1 MNIQQKLA
9 LTYITLLSIGV
20 VVISA
25 YAILSIRTFLL
36 DEAIS
41 QFEEDART
49 FAESLEEEDDFTDLF
64 IKTTFTADLTGYQI
78 ALFDSTGTVL
88 VNAPV
93 DAPEFQD
100 SRAFLNDDLLSEL
113 DRDEQVI
120 LNDED
125 LDQVLS
131 FHKINRQITEIRYLR
146 ISKSKQDLYAA
157 AASIRHLIYG
167 AMIGSILVVIIVSFI
182 FARYLGKPI
191 KQLEEAALDIA
202 DGNLDREI
210 DLARKDEFGSLAK
223 SLNSM
228 AAKLKDDYEK
238 LKTLNEKQNE
248 FFADIA
254 HEVRNPLHTISGA
267 MEMLQLDGLSDE
279 KKAQYLHTAQK
290 QVDRVVRLFQDIK
303 SLQRY
308 DMDEGYI
315 HKSTFI
321 IEDLVTEVVKTYQ
334 PIASDKNLALIFDKT
349 GEHLVFADYEKMEQ
363 VLDNLVSNAIKYT
376 HDGQI
381 QVKCTP
387 QEGKVNVQIID
398 SGIGIGAEHLDRL
411 FDRFYRTDK
420 ARSRDKGGTGLGL
433 AVVKGILN
441 AHNVEILVESTPEVG
456 STFYFSLPI
465 EEKA

>member
-1 MNIQQKLA
+1 VNIQQKLA
-9 LTYITLLSIGV
+9 VTYITLLSIGV
-20 VVISA
+20 VAISA
-25 YAILSIRTFLL
+25 YAILSIRSFLL

-49 FAESLEEEDDFTDLF
+49 FAESLELEDDFTDLF

-78 ALFDSTGTVL
+78 ALFDSSGTVL

-93 DAPEFQD
+93 DVPEFED
-100 SRAFLNDDLLSEL
+100 SRAFMNDEILAQLATSN
-113 DRDEQVI
+113 QVI

-125 LDQVLS
+125 LDQVIS
-131 FHKINRQITEIRYLR
+131 FHSINRDITEVHFLR
-146 ISKSKQDLYAA
+146 ISKNKKELYAA

-167 AMIGSILVVIIVSFI
+167 AMIGSILVVILVSI
-182 FARYLGKPI
+182 YFARYLGKPI
-191 KQLEEAALDIA
+191 KQLEEAALEIA
-202 DGNLDREI
+202 NGNLDREI
-210 DLARKDEFGSLAK
+210 DLERQDEFGSLAK
-223 SLNSM
+223 SLNNM

-238 LKTLNEKQNE
+238 LKNLNVKQNE

-267 MEMLQLDGLSDE
+267 MEMLQLEGLSKE

-303 SLQRY
+303 SLQRF
-308 DMDEGYI
+308 DMDESYI
-315 HKSTFI
+315 HKSTFVM
-321 IEDLVTEVVKTYQ
+321 EDLIEEVIKTYK
-334 PIASDKNLALIFDKT
+334 PIANEKNNALRFVKK
-349 GEHLVFADYEKMEQ
+349 GEHTVFADYEKMEQ

-376 HDGQI
+376 HEGEIRVECTKVGDE
-381 QVKCTP
+381 VK
-387 QEGKVNVQIID
+387 VSVID
-398 SGIGIGAEHLDRL
+398 AGIGIGEEHLDRL

-441 AHNVEILVESTPEVG
+441 AHQAEIYVESTPDVG

-465 EEKA
+465 HEA